1 MAVKYI
7 PYEVSTVKGQAV
19 LNNFRRL
26 LKYEGNDEVLSH
38 IKRGMPYY
46 ELNVVEHVGK
56 DKQTDNM
63 VIRGECIS
71 ACAYLKEKG
80 IKVDLVYIDPP
91 FASDADYS
99 KIIKLRQAVVKDGK
113 AAEISLGNDGSKEFE
128 EVMYGDVWIKEYYL
142 NWMFENLRA
151 IKEVL
156 SDNGSI
162 YVHLDWHVCHY
173 MKIIM
178 DEIFGEN
185 NFVNE
190 IIWRYRRW
198 PVPQKAFQKMHDT
211 IYKYQMG
218 NVIVW
223 NQLYEPK
230 SESTLK
236 AFGDT
241 KLTTEITEKGTVKKI
256 KTEEISQG
264 TYLSDVWEIPMV
276 QGSASVE
283 RQSANNYST
292 QKPEALLE
300 KVIESSSDRGM
311 VVADFFGG
319 SGVTAAVAHKLGR
332 KFVHCDIGINSILTT
347 RDRLKGIGA
356 SFNVYQINDG
366 VQLFRNPAQT
376 NEKLLK
382 LITGLKKDNNIPDC
396 FAGSIQDSKLGVVP
410 VYLPDLKNSDEKV
423 FDDAKLDELLIKYIP
438 ELDKNIKKVIVY
450 YIDLYC
456 NKLEDTN
463 KTDLEL
469 LQDIVKKNKNVD
481 IDIELRDLK
490 TVLSD
495 VVLNDEVEY
504 TLSNNTDDL
513 FNKYKITIDK
523 FISDRVITKIN
534 DFNQKSMINDKN
546 DSFKPIKIS
555 KSGLECIEYIA
566 VDCENDDLL
575 KPFNATVDIYIDDKG
590 LAHYNCQTKK
600 TDAKGKTV
608 KFDIWDGSIKSEK
621 KPLKLKVRNIC
632 GDETIIK
639 VEG

>member
-19 LNNFRRL
+19 LNNFHRL

-38 IKRGMPYY
+38 IRRGMPYY
-46 ELNVVEHVGK
+46 ELNKVELVGK

-91 FASDADYS
+91 FASGKDYS
-99 KIIKLRQAVVKDGK
+99 KIVKLRQNLVSSIG
-113 AAEISLGNDGSKEFE
+113 GNNQDEKFENDARESNFE
-128 EVMYGDVWIKEYYL
+128 EVMYGDVWTKEYYL
-142 NWMFENLRA
+142 NWMFENLKG

-156 SDNGSI
+156 SENGSI
-162 YVHLDWHVCHY
+162 YVHLDNDILHY
-173 MKIIM
+173 VKVLM
-178 DEIFGEN
+178 DEVFGEQ
-185 NFVNE
+185 NFKTMITWDTTASTVGFKGDGKNWTYKSNYLLYYALGDYCFNKEFENTLSYKIDENGLWHPIGFNESNKVVQVSNIWMDMPGLGSSFAVNA
-190 IIWRYRRW
+190 
-198 PVPQKAFQKMHDT
+198 Q
-211 IYKYQMG
+211 
-218 NVIVW
+218 
-223 NQLYEPK
+223 
-230 SESTLK
+230 
-236 AFGDT
+236 
-241 KLTTEITEKGTVKKI
+241 
-256 KTEEISQG
+256 
-264 TYLSDVWEIPMV
+264 
-276 QGSASVE
+276 SV
-283 RQSANNYST
+283 NYAT
-292 QKPEALLE
+292 QKPETLLNRII
-300 KVIESSSDRGM
+300 KASSDENM

-332 KFVHCDIGINSILTT
+332 KFIHCDIGINSILTT

-366 VQLFRNPAQT
+366 VQLFRNPTQT

-382 LITGLKKDNNIPDC
+382 LITGLKKDSNIPTC
-396 FAGSIQDSKLGVVP
+396 FAGSIQDSRLGVVP

-438 ELDKNIKKVIVY
+438 ELDKSIKKVIVY

-456 NKLEDTN
+456 NKIEDTN

-481 IDIELRDLK
+481 IDIEFRDLK
-490 TVLSD
+490 TILSD

-534 DFNQKSMINDKN
+534 DFNQKSLINDKN
-546 DSFKPIKIS
+546 NSFKPIKIS

-566 VDCENDDLL
+566 VDCENDDLS

-590 LAHYNCQTKK
+590 LAHYNCLTKK

-608 KFDIWDGSIKSEK
+608 KFDIWDGSIKSVE

-639 VEG
+639 IE

>member
-19 LNNFRRL
+19 LNNFHRL
-26 LKYEGNDEVLSH
+26 LKYEGNDEVLAH

-46 ELNVVEHVGK
+46 ELNVVENVGK

-99 KIIKLRQAVVKDGK
+99 KKIKLRQAVVKDDK
-113 AAEISLGNDGSKEFE
+113 VDESLIGDDGSKEFE
-128 EVMYGDVWIKEYYL
+128 EIMYGDVWTKEQYL

-162 YVHLDWHVCHY
+162 YVHLDWHICHY

-185 NFVNE
+185 NFINE
-190 IIWRYRRW
+190 IIWCYQGATKPIDYYKRKHDNIYFYSMQDERIFNMDRISSKFGEK
-198 PVPQKAFQKMHDT
+198 QKKKYTGKDENG
-211 IYKYQMG
+211 IYKSYTHKDG
-218 NVIVW
+218 KVYKKYYDENDYLACNDWWDDIYVIQ
-223 NQLYEPK
+223 NHSEKIYE
-230 SESTLK
+230 
-236 AFGDT
+236 
-241 KLTTEITEKGTVKKI
+241 
-256 KTEEISQG
+256 
-264 TYLSDVWEIPMV
+264 
-276 QGSASVE
+276 
-283 RQSANNYST
+283 T
-292 QKPEALLE
+292 QKPESLLE
-300 KVIESSSDRGM
+300 RIIEASSNENM

-332 KFVHCDIGINSILTT
+332 KFIHCDIGINSIQVT

-366 VQLFRNPAQT
+366 VQLFRNPTQT

-481 IDIELRDLK
+481 IDIEFRDLK
-490 TVLSD
+490 TILFD
-495 VVLNDEVEY
+495 VVLNDEVEW
-504 TLSNNTDDL
+504 TLSNDTGDL
-513 FNKYKITIDK
+513 LNKYKLIINK

-534 DFNQKSMINDKN
+534 DFNQKSLINDKN
-546 DSFKPIKIS
+546 NSFKPIKIS

-566 VDCENDDLL
+566 VDCESDDLS

-608 KFDIWDGSIKSEK
+608 KFDIWDGSIKSVEQ
-621 KPLKLKVRNIC
+621 PLKLKVRNIC

-639 VEG
+639 IV

>member
-19 LNNFRRL
+19 LNDFHRL
-26 LKYEGNDEVLSH
+26 LKYEGNGEVLSH

-46 ELNVVEHVGK
+46 ELNEVEQVGK
-56 DKQTDNM
+56 DKKTDNM

-99 KIIKLRQAVVKDGK
+99 KKIKLRQAVVKDGK
-113 AAEISLGNDGSKEFE
+113 IDESLIGDDGSKEFE
-128 EVMYGDVWIKEYYL
+128 EVMYGDVWTKEYYL

-162 YVHLDWHVCHY
+162 YVHLDKGIEHY
-173 MKIIM
+173 IKIIM

-185 NFVNE
+185 NFRSDITWDTSIPYVAGNKWLSNNWIYSQANIIYYVNNQADYVFNKEYSE
-190 IIWRYRRW
+190 IKQ
-198 PVPQKAFQKMHDT
+198 PS
-211 IYKYQMG
+211 G
-218 NVIVW
+218 
-223 NQLYEPK
+223 
-230 SESTLK
+230 
-236 AFGDT
+236 
-241 KLTTEITEKGTVKKI
+241 
-256 KTEEISQG
+256 EISKKPIK
-264 TYLSDVWEIPMV
+264 DVWTDIENFA
-276 QGSASVE
+276 GFLGCKDDKKYA
-283 RQSANNYST
+283 T

-300 KVIESSSDRGM
+300 RIINASSNENM

-332 KFVHCDIGINSILTT
+332 KFIHCDIGINSIQVT

-366 VQLFRNPAQT
+366 VQLFRNPTQT

-382 LITGLKKDNNIPDC
+382 LITGLKKDNSIPDC

-456 NKLEDTN
+456 NKVDDTN

-481 IDIELRDLK
+481 IDIEFKDLK
-490 TVLSD
+490 IVLSD

-504 TLSNNTDDL
+504 TLSNDTGDL
-513 FNKYKITIDK
+513 LNKYNIEINK

-534 DFNQKSMINDKN
+534 DFNQKSLINDKN
-546 DSFKPIKIS
+546 NSFKPIKIS

-566 VDCENDDLL
+566 VDCENDDLS

-639 VEG
+639 IM

>member
-19 LNNFRRL
+19 LNNFHRL
-26 LKYEGNDEVLSH
+26 LKYEGNDEALAH

-46 ELNVVEHVGK
+46 ELNKVEHVGK

-71 ACAYLKEKG
+71 ACAYLKENG

-91 FASDADYS
+91 FASNADYS
-99 KIIKLRQAVVKDGK
+99 KEIILRQNVVKDENKDSDSFIGD
-113 AAEISLGNDGSKEFE
+113 DGSKEFE
-128 EVMYGDVWIKEYYL
+128 EVMYGDVWTKEYYL
-142 NWMFENLRA
+142 NWMYENLKA
-151 IKEVL
+151 IKEIL
-156 SDNGSI
+156 SENGSI
-162 YVHLDWHVCHY
+162 YVHLDRRIGHY
-173 MKIIM
+173 VKILL
-178 DEIFGEN
+178 DEVFGEE

-190 IIWRYRRW
+190 IIWQYFMGGKGQTEFAQKHDDIYFYAKSKGEHIFNRFNIKRYLDFK
-198 PVPQKAFQKMHDT
+198 PSLKNESKSAIDDEENGKDE
-211 IYKYQMG
+211 IGYYS
-218 NVIVW
+218 IVAC
-223 NQLYEPK
+223 P
-230 SESTLK
+230 
-236 AFGDT
+236 
-241 KLTTEITEKGTVKKI
+241 
-256 KTEEISQG
+256 
-264 TYLSDVWEIPMV
+264 DVWQIK
-276 QGSASVE
+276 SVFNMGYE
-283 RQSANNYST
+283 DVGYAT

-300 KVIESSSDRGM
+300 RIINASSNENM
-311 VVADFFGG
+311 IIADFFGG

-332 KFVHCDIGINSILTT
+332 KFIHCDIGINSIQVT

-356 SFNVYQINDG
+356 IFNGYQINDG
-366 VQLFRNPAQT
+366 VELFRNPTQT

-382 LITGLKKDNNIPDC
+382 LIPGLKKDGNIPDC
-396 FAGSIQDSKLGVVP
+396 FVGSIQDSKLGVVP

-450 YIDLYC
+450 YIDLFC
-456 NKLEDTN
+456 NRIEDTN

-469 LQDIVKKNKNVD
+469 LQDIIKKNKNVD
-481 IDIELRDLK
+481 IDIEFRDLK
-490 TVLSD
+490 VVLSD
-495 VVLNDEVEY
+495 VVLNDEVDY

-513 FNKYKITIDK
+513 LHKYKITIDK

-534 DFNQKSMINDKN
+534 DFNQKSKINDKN
-546 DSFKPIKIS
+546 GKFKPIKIS
-555 KSGLECIEYIA
+555 ASGLECIEYIA
-566 VDCENDDLL
+566 VDCENDDLS

-608 KFDIWDGSIKSEK
+608 KFGIWDGSIKSVE

-639 VEG
+639 IE